1 MIHFRARSH
10 YQPPNTF
17 IDCIYRL
24 INAIGPGERIS
35 LAKLAVTHLERTAR
49 PIRIAVDI
57 SIWLFQVQA
66 GRGGRNPE
74 LRTLF
79 FRLLK
84 LLALPVHPLFV
95 YDGPHKPAFKRGK
108 AVSARSYGSAPIIRR
123 SKDLL
128 ERFRFP
134 WHEAPGEAEA
144 ECARLQQA
152 GVVDAVMSND
162 VDALMFGSS
171 MTIMNFSK
179 ESGTGSASASHVTCY
194 AMGQDG
200 HPSNIPLD
208 RPGMILFAMLSGG
221 DYLPG
226 GVDKCG
232 STVASEIA
240 VAGFGEDLLKE
251 IDTRSNN
258 NKGLD
263 DWRARLQYELD
274 ENISGYFKTKHKSI
288 RIPEDFPD
296 QTILE
301 HYARPKVSGDEDME
315 FLRNRLRQAWDQ
327 EIDPLAIRSYAA
339 QHFDWNYRSG
349 AARVTKLL
357 AEPLMSYRLRLQR
370 PTAGVSPG
378 FSFVPGGPQ
387 TCEKIYKSR
396 TSFSTDAMS
405 ELQLDMLPVDI
416 VGLDLLAEE
425 LPPPAN
431 AESLSQGTVNDD
443 AEDEDLDA
451 AATTAPQTP
460 SKSRVT
466 KRWDPFSVQK
476 VWIFET
482 VARLGIPDVVAKW
495 EKDQAAKQA
504 EQAEK
509 ARAAAA
515 RKTGARRTGPKKKGP
530 IDGGMKQG
538 SILKYGTLTK
548 ERSELSTSG
557 KAHLLEAAASR
568 TSTNNNPLSRL
579 VAGSGSSSP
588 IILDQ
593 EDGLYGPSMYSQQGT
608 SPTMRY
614 VSQQVDDLLDSFNAM
629 CNLSPASNTKQR
641 PIADQPLRGLRR
653 GLVGSSNIEFSGP
666 ERPSLDV
673 DDLQVRSA
681 GPQGLRISLPT
692 ELPLDEPLNSS
703 VFTPPSPSRRAH
715 PKSKKA
721 TKSQLEDKS
730 DEVQAIERAIDS
742 LSLSVKPDLSYDDI
756 APVRRVRE
764 SSSQD
769 TTKEKKAGSLSKV
782 ETKKSSGTSRKPKP
796 APRTMPDPIVSNPD
810 KNHALPLNT
819 MTRKKN
825 DEQKPD
831 SASKTPKIKSASTTP
846 KYETKGHLENIT
858 IHDGFWSIDP
868 SPSDD
873 LTGSN
878 TQRTSRRQAQG
889 DKKKRI
895 SRVSIVD
902 LV

>member
-1 MIHFRARSH
+1 MGI
-10 YQPPNTF
+10 PG
-17 IDCIYRL
+17 L
-24 INAIGPGERIS
+24 INTIGPGERIS

-144 ECARLQQA
+144 ECAHLQQA
-152 GVVDAVMSND
+152 GIVDAVMSND

-179 ESGTGSASASHVTCY
+179 ESGSGSTSASHVTCY

-221 DYLPG
+221 DYLPSG
-226 GVDKCG
+226 IDKCG
-232 STVASEIA
+232 PTVASEIA
-240 VAGFGEDLLKE
+240 MAGFGEDLLKE
-251 IDTRSNN
+251 IATQSDNM
-258 NKGLD
+258 KGLD

-274 ENISGYFKTKHKSI
+274 ENLSGYFKSKHPSI
-288 RIPEDFPD
+288 RVPKEFPD

-327 EIDPLAIRSYAA
+327 DIDPLAIRSYAA
-339 QHFDWNYRSG
+339 QHFDWNYRNG
-349 AARVTKLL
+349 ATRVTKLL

-370 PTAGVSPG
+370 PTAGVSPD

-387 TCEKIYKSR
+387 TCQKVYKSR

-431 AESLSQGTVNDD
+431 AGSMSQGSVNED
-443 AEDEDLDA
+443 AEDEEFDA
-451 AATTAPQTP
+451 GATTAPQTP

-466 KRWDPFSVQK
+466 KKWDPFSVQK

-482 VARLGIPDVVAKW
+482 VARLGIPDIVIKW
-495 EKDQAAKQA
+495 EKEQAAKQA

-515 RKTGARRTGPKKKGP
+515 RKTGTRRKGPKKKGP

-548 ERSELSTSG
+548 ERSELSNSG
-557 KAHLLEAAASR
+557 KAHLLEAATPR
-568 TSTNNNPLSRL
+568 TSTKNNPLSRL
-579 VAGSGSSSP
+579 VTGSGSSSP

-593 EDGLYGPSMYSQQGT
+593 EDGTYGPSMYAQQGA

-614 VSQQVDDLLDSFNAM
+614 FSQQVDDLLESFNTM
-629 CNLSPASNTKQR
+629 CNLSPASSAKNR
-641 PIADQPLRGLRR
+641 PIADQPLRASRR
-653 GLVGSSNIEFSGP
+653 GVVGASGIEFEES
-666 ERPSLDV
+666 ERPSLVV

-681 GPQGLRISLPT
+681 GPQGLRISHST
-692 ELPLDEPLNSS
+692 AELPLDEPLDSS
-703 VFTPPSPSRRAH
+703 VLTPPSPSKKSR
-715 PKSKKA
+715 PKSSKII
-721 TKSQLEDKS
+721 KSQLQDGS
-730 DEVQAIERAIDS
+730 DEVHEIERAIES
-742 LSLSVKPDLSYDDI
+742 LSLSVKPDLSHDDI

-764 SSSQD
+764 SSPQK
-769 TTKEKKAGSLSKV
+769 TKRERKPASRSSKV
-782 ETKKSSGTSRKPKP
+782 EVMEPSNTSRKPKS
-796 APRTMPDPIVSNPD
+796 APHTMPDLMISISDKGRASNE
-810 KNHALPLNT
+810 HALPSST
-819 MTRKKN
+819 TACRKSN
-825 DEQKPD
+825 SQKVD
-831 SASKTPKIKSASTTP
+831 SASKTTKVKSAITTP
-846 KYETKGHLENIT
+846 EHETKGHLENIT
-858 IHDGFWSIDP
+858 IHDGFWSIDS
-868 SPSDD
+868 SPSED
-873 LTGSN
+873 LAGPHTQN
-878 TQRTSRRQAQG
+878 TRRRPGQG

-895 SRVSIVD
+895 SRVSIID